1 MEHRDSKVGRLEQQ
15 LVRPDLDPLSLLTS
29 SLENH
34 DQSRIISRLASDS
47 PTERVISA
55 KLCCMFHTT
64 LTGTIFVYQGQ
75 ELGMINIPDSWGF
88 DEYKD
93 IEAIQ
98 NMERER
104 TIFASR
110 GPEGEKD
117 LAVSLHSLRMTARD
131 NSRTPMQ
138 VNNGIRPTA
147 YV

>member
-1 MEHRDSKVGRLEQQ
+1 
-15 LVRPDLDPLSLLTS
+15 
-29 SLENH
+29 
-34 DQSRIISRLASDS
+34 
-47 PTERVISA
+47 
-55 KLCCMFHTT
+55 
-64 LTGTIFVYQGQ
+64 
-75 ELGMINIPDSWGF
+75 MINIPDSWGF

-138 VNNGIRPTA
+138 VNNDIQPTA
-147 YV
+147 DV

>member
-1 MEHRDSKVGRLEQQ
+1 MERRDPKVGRLEQQ
-15 LVRPDLDPLSLLTS
+15 LVRPSLCYETLLTR

-47 PTERVISA
+47 PTDRVTSA

-64 LTGTIFVYQGQ
+64 LTGTIFIYQGQ
-75 ELGMINIPDSWGF
+75 ELGMINIPDGWDIS
-88 DEYKD
+88 EYKD

-98 NMERER
+98 NMESER
-104 TIFASR
+104 KMFAYR

-117 LAVSLHSLRMTARD
+117 LQVSLHSLRMTARD

-138 VNNGIRPTA
+138 VSHVTTSIA
-147 YV
+147 DV